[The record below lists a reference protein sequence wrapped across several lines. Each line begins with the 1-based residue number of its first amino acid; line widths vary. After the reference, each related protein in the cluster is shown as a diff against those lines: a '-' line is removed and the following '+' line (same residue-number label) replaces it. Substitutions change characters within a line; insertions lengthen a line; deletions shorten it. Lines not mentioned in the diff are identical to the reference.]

1 MDLKKTTTTAN
12 SIVVASVICGLY
24 QVAHLVPPPNP
35 IWAANVLTY
44 HPIWIQAA
52 FFILSLI
59 LLVPFLRSLGL
70 TYFGK
75 LAKVID
81 PWGRSPWHYA
91 VCVAWMAGASACFM
105 YWGSAVHLLGDGNLF
120 VEKFEVRDWQL
131 KKLTLRHPLSF
142 RFIEWI
148 YELGIR

>member
-81 PWGRSPWHYA
+81 PWGGVSLPLRRLCGLAGRSVRLFYVLGFGGPT
-91 VCVAWMAGASACFM
+91 AWRRGP
-105 YWGSAVHLLGDGNLF
+105 
-120 VEKFEVRDWQL
+120 VR
-131 KKLTLRHPLSF
+131 
-142 RFIEWI
+142 
-148 YELGIR
+148 